1 MKTTNIYILIC
12 PITNKVR
19 YVGKANNIS
28 QRYKAHLNRAR
39 KHQVHKKNWIL
50 SLKKQ
55 GLKPIIEVIDVVP
68 VEEWIFWETYWIS
81 QFKTWGFI
89 LLNYTNGGDG
99 CTFANQTS
107 FKKGHKNWNDTNT
120 FINCNQCGKQFKI
133 SPIRIK
139 TKKYCSKECYALSK
153 KGISVSKETQ
163 FKKGQSAW
171 NKGKNIKTKKD
182 KNVYQYSGITGEF
195 IKKWNTAKEA
205 GLELNINIEGIG
217 QACRGKAKTAG
228 GYSWSYD
235 ELINNPVKFANK
247 ANKCSFNNLK

>member
-39 KHQVHKKNWIL
+39 KHKDHKKNWIL

-133 SPIRIK
+133 SPSSIK

-153 KGISVSKETQ
+153 KGISISKETQ

-171 NKGKNIKTKKD
+171 NKG
-182 KNVYQYSGITGEF
+182 ITGYSTSKKGKPLQKEIKEKISNTLKGKPSKKKRKVKQLDMNRNLIKEF
-195 IKKWNTAKEA
+195 SSITEAKLQTGIKGINNVLTGRAK
-205 GLELNINIEGIG
+205 
-217 QACRGKAKTAG
+217 KAG
-228 GYSWSYD
+228 GYLW
-235 ELINNPVKFANK
+235 E
-247 ANKCSFNNLK
+247 